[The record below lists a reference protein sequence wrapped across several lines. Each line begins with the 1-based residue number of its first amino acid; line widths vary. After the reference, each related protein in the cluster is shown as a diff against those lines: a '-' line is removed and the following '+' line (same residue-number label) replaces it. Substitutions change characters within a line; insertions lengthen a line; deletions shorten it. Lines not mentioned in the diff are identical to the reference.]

1 MQEAE
6 RSVLHVLPHAGGGG
20 DTYVDVLGEMRG
32 YRFRRVYVVGKR
44 KPGVGEVA
52 KGIADLLRAL
62 RGYDL
67 LHVHGE
73 ATAGLFLPL
82 LAARPSVVTLHGLH
96 LLRRVGGIRRRAA
109 TLNLHAVVRA
119 ATRTI
124 CVSNAERE
132 HLAAVVGPAIRQRVV
147 VVRNGVRPLPRPA
160 DAGRAAVRTELGVD
174 SAPPLAI
181 WVGSLDERRDP
192 FVVIRAAARTSTP
205 LVMVGD
211 GPLRS
216 EAELIARP
224 PVHIVGQRD
233 DVPRL
238 LAAAD
243 FFVLMSERE
252 GLSFALLEAMACG
265 LPAIVADVPENI
277 EAVGDSGIPVRY
289 GDEPALVSAF
299 RRLADHPAERAE
311 LGERARLRVTSR
323 FDVGTML
330 ERTRAIYDE
339 VLAERKSPRAR
350 GSRSV

>member
-1 MQEAE
+1 MQETE

-32 YRFRRVYVVGKR
+32 YRFRRVYVAGRR

-52 KGIADLLRAL
+52 AGLADLSRAL

-73 ATAGLFLPL
+73 ATSGLFLPL

-96 LLRRVGGIRRRAA
+96 LLRRVEGFRRRAA
-109 TLNLHAVVRA
+109 ALNLHAVVRA
-119 ATRTI
+119 ASRTI
-124 CVSNAERE
+124 CVSNAERK
-132 HLAAVVGPAIRQRVV
+132 HLAAVVGRETVHRVV
-147 VVRNGVRPLPRPA
+147 VVHNGVRPPRAPD
-160 DAGRAAVRTELGVD
+160 DAGRAHVRAELGVD
-174 SAPPLAI
+174 PGAPLAI

-216 EAELIARP
+216 EAERIARP
-224 PVHIVGQRD
+224 PVHIVGQRG

-252 GLSFALLEAMACG
+252 GLSFALLEAMAHG
-265 LPAIVADVPENI
+265 LPAVVADVPENL
-277 EAVGDSGIPVRY
+277 EAVGDAGVAVPY
-289 GDEPALVSAF
+289 GDEAALVAAF
-299 RRLADHPAERAE
+299 RRLVGNAAERAA
-311 LGERARLRVTSR
+311 LGRLARQRIAAR
-323 FDVGTML
+323 FDAADMV
-330 ERTRAIYDE
+330 ERTRLVYDE
-339 VLAERKSPRAR
+339 VLGEHGSPSAR
-350 GSRSV
+350 GARSV